1 MFELVGEDIE
11 QEHIQ
16 TELKKM
22 KLIDLLIDNNI
33 QWPEGA
39 AGVVQDSDCFLK
51 FYVGVKPVIHDIGVW
66 FIGTLA
72 FDPVYLNEKASDY
85 KTAIITKQD
94 WENRKVDKKPMFADI
109 KVGDK
114 VWGISQGWGVVTTL
128 MVCHTYPIEVEFE
141 HGDGTYT
148 RDGYYILEDINPSL
162 FWDEIEVKAPPKPL
176 PDLQVDAKVFVWNN
190 PESRLCRHFSHF
202 DEDGVLHA
210 FIGGETSFSSSGLTN
225 PWSCWELAE

>member
-1 MFELVGEDIE
+1 
-11 QEHIQ
+11 
-16 TELKKM
+16 M

-72 FDPVYLNEKASDY
+72 VDLVHLNEIASDY

-94 WENRKVDKKPMFADI
+94 WENRKVNKKPMFADI
-109 KVGDK
+109 KIGDK
-114 VWGISQGWGVVTTL
+114 VWDIRQGWGVVG
-128 MVCHTYPIEVEFE
+128 MIIRNSDYPIEIEFVKG
-141 HGDGTYT
+141 GDTYT
-148 RDGYYILEDINPSL
+148 WDGYHYLEDVNPSL
-162 FWDEIEVKAPPKPL
+162 IWDEIKIEAPPRPL
-176 PDLQVDAKVFVWNN
+176 PELQVDAKVFVWNN

-225 PWSCWELAE
+225 PWSCWKLAE